1 MKKRLYLAALTAA
14 LTLGAAATAYA
25 AQWVP
30 DTNGWWYQEDDGSWP
45 ANTWKWI
52 DGNQDGVAECYYFGP
67 NGYIYTSTATPD
79 GYTVDGNG
87 AWTVNG
93 AVQTQTTGGNTFGGS
108 QSVSQTAELN
118 RRAVAAYREK
128 ILEYMSNPIPII
140 DDWEYVSDSFRVMD
154 MNGDGI
160 FEAMINFAGPLGRG
174 IRRTDFL
181 YYTDHLC
188 SETIPSGMSHGD
200 YYFYNPSSHLLM
212 TYGFSEGP
220 HFFYAYQYNGQTL
233 EDVDS
238 WTVNVDSGSAD
249 GPIGWRGSDSPD
261 HVESVLEWLKNS
273 DEGAF
278 ELISVPVNEEMLDT
292 YLSGDGKATPVQQSD
307 LYETIYEDVYSL

>member
-1 MKKRLYLAALTAA
+1 MNLHEACGRLAGKHAGRKGCLEIEPSR
-14 LTLGAAATAYA
+14 
-25 AQWVP
+25 VSV
-30 DTNGWWYQEDDGSWP
+30 D
-45 ANTWKWI
+45 I
-52 DGNQDGVAECYYFGP
+52 QDFACKIKSRHGFAFHGP
-67 NGYIYTSTATPD
+67 
-79 GYTVDGNG
+79 
-87 AWTVNG
+87 
-93 AVQTQTTGGNTFGGS
+93 GGNLISGNTSGGS
-108 QSVSQTAELN
+108 QAASQTAEIN

-128 ILEYMSNPIPII
+128 ILEYMANPIPII
-140 DDWEYVSDSFRVMD
+140 DDWEYVPDSFRVMD

-200 YYFYNPSSHLLM
+200 YYFYNPSRHLLM

-261 HVESVLEWLKNS
+261 HVEPVLEWLRGN
-273 DEGAF
+273 GAGCDC
-278 ELISVPVNEEMLDT
+278 EVLLNVEEMF
-292 YLSGDGKATPVQQSD
+292 
-307 LYETIYEDVYSL
+307 E